1 MCMQTIKVP
10 SYAKINLGLF
20 ILGVRDDGFHE
31 IETILQQIDIKDE
44 IEIKLTNS
52 SKIDFSCDHPDLQ
65 EADSNLCVRAANLLK
80 QTTGIQKGARI
91 FLSKT
96 IPMGAGLGGGSSNAA
111 VVLLCLN
118 KLWGLNL
125 SVQELRAIA
134 SRLGADIPFFILG
147 GTAVAT
153 GRGNLLRP
161 AKSIGDQPI
170 VVVFPGISV
179 STQWAYTQVN
189 LNLTIKEKNTTLA
202 SFNDIDYDNKDFI
215 KSLKNE
221 FEEIVFAEYPLLEQ
235 IKKQINQSKAIFAS
249 MSGSGSAIFGI
260 FEKEDDALEVRS
272 FFQNEY
278 PTFVTRPINW
288 GYQGVEH
295 ILV

>member
-1 MCMQTIKVP
+1 LYMHAIKVP
-10 SYAKINLGLF
+10 SYAKLNLGLF

-31 IETILQQIDIKDE
+31 IETILQQIDLNDQ
-44 IEIKLTNS
+44 IEVKLTDS
-52 SKIDFSCDHPDLQ
+52 SQIEFSCDHPDLQ
-65 EADSNLCVRAANLLK
+65 EANSNLCVRAANFLK
-80 QTTGIQKGARI
+80 QTTGTQKGAQI
-91 FLSKT
+91 YLSKT

-125 SVQELRAIA
+125 SAQELQEIA
-134 SRLGADIPFFILG
+134 SQLGSDIPFFILG

-161 AKSIGDQPI
+161 AKLTGEPTIL
-170 VVVFPGISV
+170 VVFPKISV
-179 STQWAYTQVN
+179 STKWAYKQVN
-189 LNLTIKEKNTTLA
+189 LSLTIKEKNIILA
-202 SFNDIDYDNKDFI
+202 SFNDINYSNVDFV

-221 FEEIVFAEYPLLEQ
+221 FEEIVFTEYPLLEQ
-235 IKKQINQSKAIFAS
+235 IKKQINQSKAIYTS

-260 FEKEDDALEVRS
+260 FEKEEDALDVKR

-288 GYQGVEH
+288 GYQEVEH
-295 ILV
+295 EF

>member
-1 MCMQTIKVP
+1 
-10 SYAKINLGLF
+10 
-20 ILGVRDDGFHE
+20 
-31 IETILQQIDIKDE
+31 
-44 IEIKLTNS
+44 
-52 SKIDFSCDHPDLQ
+52 
-65 EADSNLCVRAANLLK
+65 
-80 QTTGIQKGARI
+80 
-91 FLSKT
+91 
-96 IPMGAGLGGGSSNAA
+96 MGAGLGGGSSNAA

-125 SVQELRAIA
+125 SAQELRAIA
-134 SRLGADIPFFILG
+134 SQLGSDIPFFILG

-161 AKSIGDQPI
+161 AKLTGERPI
-170 VVVFPGISV
+170 VVVFPGIAV
-179 STQWAYTQVN
+179 STKWAYRQVN
-189 LNLTIKEKNTTLA
+189 LSLTIKEKNTTLA
-202 SFNDIDYDNKDFI
+202 SFNDINYDIKDFL

-221 FEEIVFAEYPLLEQ
+221 FEAIVFTEYPLLEQ
-235 IKKQINQSKAIFAS
+235 IKKQINRSKAIYTS

-260 FEKEDDALEVRS
+260 FEKEDDALEVRR

>member
-1 MCMQTIKVP
+1 MYMHAIRVP
-10 SYAKINLGLF
+10 SYAKLNLGLF

-31 IETILQQIDIKDE
+31 IETILQQIDLNDA
-44 IEIKLTNS
+44 IEVKLTDS
-52 SKIDFSCDHPDLQ
+52 TKIEFSCDHPDLQ
-65 EADSNLCVRAANLLK
+65 EANSNLCVRAANLLK
-80 QTTGIQKGARI
+80 QTTGTQKGAQI
-91 FLSKT
+91 YLSKT

-125 SVQELRAIA
+125 SAQELQEIA
-134 SRLGADIPFFILG
+134 SQLGSDIPFFILG

-161 AKSIGDQPI
+161 AKFTGEPTI
-170 VVVFPGISV
+170 VVVFPKISV
-179 STQWAYTQVN
+179 STKWAYKQVN
-189 LNLTIKEKNTTLA
+189 LSLTIKEKNIILA
-202 SFNDIDYDNKDFI
+202 SFNDINYSNVNFV

-221 FEEIVFAEYPLLEQ
+221 FEEIVFTEYPLLEQ
-235 IKKQINQSKAIFAS
+235 IKKQINQSKAIYTS

-260 FEKEDDALEVRS
+260 FEKEEDALEVKR

-288 GYQGVEH
+288 GYQGVENKF
-295 ILV
+295 

>member
-1 MCMQTIKVP
+1 MYMQAIRVP
-10 SYAKINLGLF
+10 SYAKLNLGLF

-31 IETILQQIDIKDE
+31 IETILQQIDLNDE
-44 IEIKLTNS
+44 IEVKLTDS
-52 SKIDFSCDHPDLQ
+52 SQIEFSCDHPDLQ
-65 EADSNLCVRAANLLK
+65 EANSNLCVRAANVLK
-80 QTTGIQKGARI
+80 QTTGIQKGAQI
-91 FLSKT
+91 YLSKT

-125 SVQELRAIA
+125 SAQELQAIA
-134 SRLGADIPFFILG
+134 SQLGSDIPFFILG

-161 AKSIGDQPI
+161 AKLTGEPTI
-170 VVVFPGISV
+170 VVVFPKISV
-179 STQWAYTQVN
+179 STKWAYKQVN
-189 LNLTIKEKNTTLA
+189 LSLTIKEKNITLA
-202 SFNDIDYDNKDFI
+202 SFNDINYSNVDFV

-221 FEEIVFAEYPLLEQ
+221 FEEIVFTEYPLLEQ
-235 IKKQINQSKAIFAS
+235 IKKQINQSKAIYTS

-260 FEKEDDALEVRS
+260 FEKEEDALEVKR

-288 GYQGVEH
+288 GYQGVENKF
-295 ILV
+295 

>member
-1 MCMQTIKVP
+1 MYMQAIRVP
-10 SYAKINLGLF
+10 SYAKLNLGLF

-31 IETILQQIDIKDE
+31 IETILQQIDLNDE
-44 IEIKLTNS
+44 IEVKLTDS
-52 SKIDFSCDHPDLQ
+52 SKIEFSCDHPDLQ
-65 EADSNLCVRAANLLK
+65 EANSNLCVRAANVLK
-80 QTTGIQKGARI
+80 QTTGIQKGAQI
-91 FLSKT
+91 YLSKT

-125 SVQELRAIA
+125 SAQELQAIA
-134 SRLGADIPFFILG
+134 SQLGSDIPFFILG

-161 AKSIGDQPI
+161 AKLTGEPTI
-170 VVVFPGISV
+170 VVVFPKISV
-179 STQWAYTQVN
+179 STKWAYKQVN
-189 LNLTIKEKNTTLA
+189 LSLTIREKNIILPH
-202 SFNDIDYDNKDFI
+202 FNDINYSNADFV

-221 FEEIVFAEYPLLEQ
+221 FEEIVFTEYPLLEQ
-235 IKKQINQSKAIFAS
+235 IKKQINQSKAIYTS

-260 FEKEDDALEVRS
+260 FEQEEDALEVKR

-288 GYQGVEH
+288 GYQGVENKF
-295 ILV
+295 

>member
-1 MCMQTIKVP
+1 MYMHAITVP
-10 SYAKINLGLF
+10 SYAKLNLGLF

-31 IETILQQIDIKDE
+31 IETILQQIDLNDE
-44 IEIKLTNS
+44 IEVKLTDS
-52 SKIDFSCDHPDLQ
+52 SKIEFSCDHPDLQ
-65 EADSNLCVRAANLLK
+65 EANSNLCVRAANFLK
-80 QTTGIQKGARI
+80 QTTGIQKGAQI
-91 FLSKT
+91 YLSKT

-125 SVQELRAIA
+125 SAQELQEIA
-134 SRLGADIPFFILG
+134 SQLGSDIPFFILG

-161 AKSIGDQPI
+161 AKLTGEPTI
-170 VVVFPGISV
+170 VVVFPKISV
-179 STQWAYTQVN
+179 STKWAYKQVN
-189 LNLTIKEKNTTLA
+189 LSLTIREKNIILA
-202 SFNDIDYDNKDFI
+202 SFNDINYSNADFV

-221 FEEIVFAEYPLLEQ
+221 FEEIVFTEYPLLEQ
-235 IKKQINQSKAIFAS
+235 IKKQINQSKAIYTS

-260 FEKEDDALEVRS
+260 FEKEEDALEVKR

-288 GYQGVEH
+288 GYQGVENKF
-295 ILV
+295 